1 MIISEHSEGKTAMN
15 MVEMNN
21 LQYFTVIT
29 LSDNK
34 DQLYPLNFKDTPQDP
49 DRSLKKKIEKTR
61 KWLA

>member
-21 LQYFTVIT
+21 LKYFTVIT

-34 DQLYPLNFKDTPQDP
+34 DQLYPLKFKDTPRDP
-49 DRSLKKKIEKTR
+49 DRALKKR
-61 KWLA
+61 